1 MTRWPTICAHV
12 IKISTKYFKHAL
24 SCLWLGSFAE
34 NPSFLA
40 TATYDEIDNGDWS
53 KQQHFYRQLSFH
65 ASCNMSS
72 HRPFHRDYFPTKG
85 NHRELMAWGII
96 INRNSWT
103 ALISG
108 YHRHYQASARS
119 LKMHCCHY
127 MPPPCLPHL
136 VWLEVFISCCCC
148 NVQHIILYQNNL
160 PLY

>member
-12 IKISTKYFKHAL
+12 IKISTKYFKQAL

-53 KQQHFYRQLSFH
+53 KQQQFYQQLSFH

-85 NHRELMAWGII
+85 NHRELRAWGII
-96 INRNSWT
+96 INRDSWT

-119 LKMHCCHY
+119 LIMHCYHY
-127 MPPPCLPHL
+127 NAPSLFTSFG
-136 VWLEVFISCCCC
+136 VARS
-148 NVQHIILYQNNL
+148 LYKL
-160 PLY
+160 LSL